1 MKRKYLYLL
10 SSLIV
15 VSCKTVKPEATVK
28 HTLGDVS
35 WSDGRW
41 TYLELDR
48 ASFIHMNNSS
58 YLPESHV
65 LSVKATE
72 WVRRLHA
79 AVIATYPQ
87 KMANIPHPQI
97 IVMKKSSPDAFAAR
111 KRNVSY
117 KVNVKLSLENVP
129 NEVPKQTN
137 PLYFNT
143 SNNALAHNIFPP
155 EITVPISNALDY
167 ATWFTKI
174 HYPCSLETTGNT
186 EVPLA
191 YGAQCALESYLKLSD
206 YSAEF
211 VTQAAPNWLIVT
223 SGLFAVLPSEESFA
237 AVIAHELAHYYRA
250 HVVKDVKHYNHCYR
264 LNDPEHKPV
273 IEQELQGLCR
283 DLKAGR
289 SRGGVDAAL
298 AATKVGLGVYTIEEE
313 ADELALELLT
323 LAGIQP
329 MKATEAWF
337 ALFERADHSVTQTE
351 VPLARCKEL
360 FKNNWKDQNG
370 NTVAIPVGD
379 YQDTHHSWC
388 FRVFNTTNEIA
399 IHGYSVKRPLELDP
413 IDWLEMAALGR
424 NP

>member
-1 MKRKYLYLL
+1 MRRKYLYIL
-10 SSLIV
+10 SCLMV
-15 VSCKTVKPEATVK
+15 MSCKTVKPESKIK

-48 ASFIHMNNSS
+48 ASFIRMNNSS
-58 YLPESHV
+58 YLPENHA
-65 LSVKATE
+65 LSVKAAE

-79 AVIATYPQ
+79 AVIAKYPH
-87 KMANIPHPQI
+87 KMSQIPHPQI

-111 KRNVSY
+111 KRTVSY
-117 KVNVKLSLENVP
+117 KVNVRLSHGSIP
-129 NEVPKQTN
+129 GSGAKQTN

-143 SNNALAHNIFPP
+143 SSNKLAHNIFPP
-155 EITVPISNALDY
+155 EITVPISNTSDY

-191 YGAQCALESYLKLSD
+191 YGAQCDLESYLKLTD
-206 YSAEF
+206 YSSEF

-289 SRGGVDAAL
+289 SRGGIDAAT
-298 AATKVGLGVYTIEEE
+298 AATKLGLGVYTIEEE

-329 MKATEAWF
+329 IKATEAWF
-337 ALFERADHSVTQTE
+337 ALFEHADHSITQTE
-351 VPLARCKEL
+351 VPLTRCKEL

-370 NTVAIPVGD
+370 NAVAIPVGD
-379 YQDTHHSWC
+379 YEDTHHSWC
-388 FRVFNTTNEIA
+388 FRVFNTTNEIE
-399 IHGYSVKRPLELDP
+399 IHGYTVKRPLELNP
-413 IDWLEMAALGR
+413 FDWAEIANLGR